1 MDVGATSTALEQ
13 LSTSVATAIT
23 FVQGLCQHHPR
34 LTVIGL
40 DLLLPAETTDGAIQ
54 RYMTSMRSQLRRQA
68 GAFADC
74 LGMIW
79 ATAMDEHNAPYIKL
93 LVMFDGQAV
102 LRDIQH
108 GNWIGDYWSG
118 VVTEG
123 AGSYRNLNRL
133 RQLGG
138 GQGLGLIST
147 RSYQR
152 VGEVYYRLI
161 YLMDGKVHV
170 HSVFSQCQ
178 MRGSAN

>member
-40 DLLLPAETTDGAIQ
+40 DLLLPAETTGEAIQ
-54 RYMTSMRSQLRRQA
+54 HYMTAMRSQLCRQA

-74 LGMIW
+74 LGFIW
-79 ATAMDEHNAPYIKL
+79 STALDEQGEPYIKL
-93 LVMFDGQAV
+93 LVLFDGQAV
-102 LRDIQH
+102 LKDVQH

-123 AGSYRNLNRL
+123 TGGYRNLNRL

-138 GQGLGLIST
+138 RQGLGLIAT
-147 RSYQR
+147 RSKQR

-161 YLMDGKVHV
+161 YQMVGVRHVQSPRVH
-170 HSVFSQCQ
+170 
-178 MRGSAN
+178 